1 MNARL
6 GKDEIT
12 PALKQILAN
21 TSPSRKAEILGRIAF
36 SCANQQKKN
45 IAAELQYDGQP
56 MKSSAK
62 ETKFGGRF
70 AKRYNWRY
78 REGFRLAD
86 EEESYDYKNFGVI
99 GGGRGREF
107 KFRRTKKGKNRLMV
121 RRRIPV
127 TPASKQLQDTGA
139 TIKSIDILSVNAQ
152 VARVGPK
159 TGHGQLILSV
169 HDSTRHPLGM
179 SDEWKN
185 KAREEALK
193 EIMKGV

>member
-1 MNARL
+1 MKAHI
-6 GKDEIT
+6 GKDEAS
-12 PALKQILAN
+12 PALLKLLGN
-21 TSPSRKAEILGRIAF
+21 TSPQRRTEILGRIAF
-36 SCANQQKKN
+36 ACATQQKKS

-56 MKSSAK
+56 MKSPAK

-78 REGFRLAD
+78 REGSRQLRRSETTAQRVHAGI
-86 EEESYDYKNFGVI
+86 S
-99 GGGRGREF
+99 GG
-107 KFRRTKKGKNRLMV
+107 KKGPREVLTV
-121 RRRIPV
+121 RRRVAV

-179 SDEWKN
+179 SNEFKE
-185 KAREEALK
+185 KARKTAMEE
-193 EIMKGV
+193 IWKGV